1 MSDETR
7 TDEAVP
13 AQRLVVDVT
22 DLRGD
27 TPDLTVPAGDLAV
40 LARAIQAM
48 PLPLVVWA
56 VSPSGLADTVVVTAN
71 AASEAFTGL
80 SHLELLGAQL
90 DDLFDDDIAE
100 VMYGH
105 LRHAQRRGV
114 IHSGDWSEQVFR
126 PGSAIDRIWGPTVA
140 KVDDVHVVLVL
151 HDVSERIAHR
161 RELRRKSQYDNLT
174 GLLRR
179 ETGLADLDALL
190 ARPQASG
197 ALVALAYID
206 LDHFKDVNDTHGH
219 DAGDHVLAE
228 TSRRIRATV
237 RTQDSV
243 TRLGGDELLVAL
255 PGVHGIADAEMVAH
269 KLINE
274 IALPIDYH
282 GVPLS
287 VTASIGVTLARC
299 EDTSASVLA
308 RADSAMFAAKAQGK
322 NAVVSL

>member
-1 MSDETR
+1 MLSDNS
-7 TDEAVP
+7 AV
-13 AQRLVVDVT
+13 T
-22 DLRGD
+22 N
-27 TPDLTVPAGDLAV
+27 
-40 LARAIQAM
+40 
-48 PLPLVVWA
+48 
-56 VSPSGLADTVVVTAN
+56 S
-71 AASEAFTGL
+71 
-80 SHLELLGAQL
+80 
-90 DDLFDDDIAE
+90 
-100 VMYGH
+100 
-105 LRHAQRRGV
+105 
-114 IHSGDWSEQVFR
+114 
-126 PGSAIDRIWGPTVA
+126 
-140 KVDDVHVVLVL
+140 
-151 HDVSERIAHR
+151 
-161 RELRRKSQYDNLT
+161 
-174 GLLRR
+174 
-179 ETGLADLDALL
+179 
-190 ARPQASG
+190 QASG

-269 KLINE
+269 KLVNE

-287 VTASIGVTLARC
+287 VTASIGVALARC

>member
-161 RELRRKSQYDNLT
+161 RELRRKSQYDSLT

-179 ETGLADLDALL
+179 ESGLAV
-190 ARPQASG
+190 RSSRWR
-197 ALVALAYID
+197 
-206 LDHFKDVNDTHGH
+206 TSTST
-219 DAGDHVLAE
+219 
-228 TSRRIRATV
+228 TSRTSTTPTGTTPAITCWRRPLAGFARRSAP
-237 RTQDSV
+237 RT
-243 TRLGGDELLVAL
+243 
-255 PGVHGIADAEMVAH
+255 P
-269 KLINE
+269 
-274 IALPIDYH
+274 
-282 GVPLS
+282 
-287 VTASIGVTLARC
+287 
-299 EDTSASVLA
+299 
-308 RADSAMFAAKAQGK
+308 
-322 NAVVSL
+322 